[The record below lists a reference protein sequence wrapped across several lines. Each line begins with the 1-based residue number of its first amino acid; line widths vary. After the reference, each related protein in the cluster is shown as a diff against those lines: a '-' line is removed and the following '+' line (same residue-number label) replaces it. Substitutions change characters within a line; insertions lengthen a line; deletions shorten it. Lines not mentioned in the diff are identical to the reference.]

1 MAMAPKKPAVKK
13 PAVKRP
19 TVKTPTSPKI
29 SMPSKPSRGLTAE
42 DYIYAREVAYQ
53 PAGKTRR
60 QGFIKKQ
67 AQVDLAY
74 LEKKYPGIG
83 KEYNDDGTVTV
94 NKNKKIKKLD
104 T

>member
-1 MAMAPKKPAVKK
+1 
-13 PAVKRP
+13 
-19 TVKTPTSPKI
+19 
-29 SMPSKPSRGLTAE
+29 MPSKPTKGLIAE
-42 DYIYAREVAYQ
+42 DYIYAREVALQ

-60 QGFIKKQ
+60 QGLTKKQ

-83 KEYNDDGTVTV
+83 KKYNDKGTVTV
-94 NKNKKIKKLD
+94 TKNNKKKKLN